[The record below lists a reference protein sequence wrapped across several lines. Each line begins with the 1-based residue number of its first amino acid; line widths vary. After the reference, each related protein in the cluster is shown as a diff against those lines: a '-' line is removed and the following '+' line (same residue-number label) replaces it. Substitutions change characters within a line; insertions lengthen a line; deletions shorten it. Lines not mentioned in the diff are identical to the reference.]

1 MIAAAVAGLLFA
13 SGWPDIVVGI
23 LIGLLNADAARAVW
37 RIARAER
44 LDPAGAEA

>member
-1 MIAAAVAGLLFA
+1 MIIAAVIGLIFT

-37 RIARAER
+37 RTARAER
-44 LDPAGAEA
+44 LAIGESEP